1 MLDIPSR
8 ALSADPETAADP
20 YAWVDPGERWVKEP
34 RKLAPALN
42 SFLTHAHK
50 FGAEQVMFST
60 FQPASFRLWGVNRKI
75 KSRDPLDENDASL
88 IVNHLYGAD
97 GVARLQ
103 GGADINVMYQIGS
116 PRKGTL
122 RFRCN
127 VTAITASR
135 GAGAHV
141 VIRPVRD
148 LPQPLS
154 SQNVEPEILA
164 HYRMTKGMMIV
175 SGATGSGK
183 STLIG
188 AMTVEKL
195 RDPDAHRNI
204 IECAEPVEFLLDRVE
219 SPTSSISQSE
229 IPRNVKSFEEFMA
242 GAMRRQPTDIIIGEC
257 RKPEHMIATIQAAI
271 SGHATAT
278 TIHAETVPLTMQRV
292 ASLLPPAQL
301 KDAMTSCAQALR
313 LVINQRLVPSTDGKW
328 TPLREFLVCD
338 AAYRKRLAST
348 RADDWPQITAEAL
361 ETNGQSYAK
370 AIGIALE
377 RRPDQRRNGGK
388 CPSRDRVNEEN
399 GSTGGWARSESMWR
413 DTGRPVKLVFLD
425 ARACLPL
432 LVFVVY
438 WSWPTFYIAATGVI
452 FFSVISWAGLTVPS
466 TLRMIRRGLVGPY
479 RPAIPAWK
487 RRRFA

>member
-1 MLDIPSR
+1 
-8 ALSADPETAADP
+8 
-20 YAWVDPGERWVKEP
+20 
-34 RKLAPALN
+34 
-42 SFLTHAHK
+42 
-50 FGAEQVMFST
+50 MFST

-97 GVARLQ
+97 GIARLQ

-154 SQNVEPEILA
+154 SQNVEPGILA

-229 IPRNVKSFEEFMA
+229 IPRNVKSFEEFIA

-257 RKPEHMIATIQAAI
+257 REQ
-271 SGHATAT
+271 
-278 TIHAETVPLTMQRV
+278 
-292 ASLLPPAQL
+292 
-301 KDAMTSCAQALR
+301 
-313 LVINQRLVPSTDGKW
+313 
-328 TPLREFLVCD
+328 
-338 AAYRKRLAST
+338 
-348 RADDWPQITAEAL
+348 
-361 ETNGQSYAK
+361 
-370 AIGIALE
+370 
-377 RRPDQRRNGGK
+377 
-388 CPSRDRVNEEN
+388 
-399 GSTGGWARSESMWR
+399 R
-413 DTGRPVKLVFLD
+413 DT
-425 ARACLPL
+425 
-432 LVFVVY
+432 
-438 WSWPTFYIAATGVI
+438 
-452 FFSVISWAGLTVPS
+452 
-466 TLRMIRRGLVGPY
+466 
-479 RPAIPAWK
+479 
-487 RRRFA
+487 

>member
-1 MLDIPSR
+1 MLDVPSR
-8 ALSADPETAADP
+8 ALNSEIAADP

-34 RKLAPALN
+34 RRLAPALD
-42 SFLTHAHK
+42 SFLAHAHGL
-50 FGAEQVMFST
+50 GAEQVMFST
-60 FQPASFRLWGVNRKI
+60 FQPASFRLWGVNRKVA
-75 KSRDPLDENDASL
+75 SRDPLDENDAGL

-97 GVARLQ
+97 GIARLQ

-122 RFRCN
+122 RFRVN

-154 SQNVEPEILA
+154 SQHVEPEILA

-219 SPTSSISQSE
+219 SPTSSIAQSE

-257 RKPEHMIATIQAAI
+257 RRPEHMIATIQAAI

-313 LVINQRLVPSTDGKW
+313 LVINQRLVPSRDGKW

-338 AAYRKRLAST
+338 AGYRRRLAGT
-348 RADDWPQITAEAL
+348 KADDWPQVTAEAL
-361 ETNGQSYAK
+361 ETKGQSYAK
-370 AIGIALE
+370 AIDIALKDG
-377 RRPDQRRNGGK
+377 RI
-388 CPSRDRVNEEN
+388 SEETAEAVRQEI
-399 GSTGGWARSESMWR
+399 G
-413 DTGRPVKLVFLD
+413 
-425 ARACLPL
+425 
-432 LVFVVY
+432 
-438 WSWPTFYIAATGVI
+438 
-452 FFSVISWAGLTVPS
+452 
-466 TLRMIRRGLVGPY
+466 
-479 RPAIPAWK
+479 
-487 RRRFA
+487 